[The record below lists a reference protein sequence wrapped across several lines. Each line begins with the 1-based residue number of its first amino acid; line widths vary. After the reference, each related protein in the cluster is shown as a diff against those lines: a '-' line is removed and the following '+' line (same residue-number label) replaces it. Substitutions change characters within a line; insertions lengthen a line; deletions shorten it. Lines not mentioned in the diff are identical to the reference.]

1 MTTTEIAE
9 QLDLGRRSTH
19 ERLER
24 LVDHDRLETKNVG
37 GNGRVWW
44 QPSTTG
50 QASTKE
56 RQQDAID
63 SDLGEVFD
71 RISDSFYALD
81 EAFRFRYL
89 NDTAAE
95 LFGLDEDA
103 IGSDIRD
110 QNLTETFENAL
121 YEALETQESATFED
135 YYPPWDRWFQNTVY
149 PSDSGLSVYTHD
161 ITERKRRERELAR
174 YETIVETSPVG
185 ITIVDDD
192 GELQFANDRAEEIYG
207 RSKDQIND
215 LSFDDSDWNE
225 VDVDGGPLPD
235 EEKPFPKILESGE
248 PIFNHISGVSRPDGE
263 RVWVS
268 INGAPV
274 YGDRGEIDSVVFTTE
289 DISDRFERERQLEQ
303 YETVVETAHD
313 GIYVLDEERRFEL
326 VNDSFADLTPF
337 SRAELRGQHASTV
350 FGEEFAAIEA
360 EQWSG
365 GSEDDPPTFEE
376 TIDIGPGE
384 TRSVENR
391 FVILDESGGEERIG
405 VLRDITERKAHQR
418 KLEKSEQ
425 RYRTLVESFPNGA
438 ITMFTEDLRYTF
450 ADGQIL
456 DEIDLP
462 VDKLEGTTIHDLYP
476 DDLAADLEP
485 AFRAVFEGESTE
497 TDVSFL
503 GRTWNVH
510 IVPVRDGNGDV
521 FMGMLVA
528 VDITERNEYKRKLEE
543 SNERLEQF
551 AYAASH
557 DLQEPLRMVTSYLQ
571 LLEQR
576 YGDELDE
583 DAREFIDYA
592 VDGAERM
599 REMIDGLLEYA
610 RVKTRGDPFEPVE
623 LDEVLD
629 QVCTDLQIRIEN
641 SDAHIGLTALPRVN
655 GDRGQLRQVFQNLLT
670 NAIEYSGD
678 NPPRIAVSAER
689 DGSMWRISVHDE
701 GIGIDPDEGDCIF
714 EVFQR
719 LHSRNESEGTGIGL
733 ALCRRIIER
742 HGGEIWV
749 ESESGEGSTFSF
761 TLPPAHDHE

>member
-1 MTTTEIAE
+1 MTTPEVAE
-9 QLDLGRRSTH
+9 QLDLGRRSTY

-235 EEKPFPKILESGE
+235 EEKPFPQILESGE
-248 PIFNHISGVSRPDGE
+248 PIFNHISGVSRPNGE
-263 RVWVS
+263 RVWIS

-326 VNDSFADLTPF
+326 VNDAFADLTPF

-376 TIDIGPGE
+376 TIDIGSGE

-405 VLRDITERKAHQR
+405 VLR
-418 KLEKSEQ
+418 
-425 RYRTLVESFPNGA
+425 
-438 ITMFTEDLRYTF
+438 
-450 ADGQIL
+450 
-456 DEIDLP
+456 
-462 VDKLEGTTIHDLYP
+462 
-476 DDLAADLEP
+476 
-485 AFRAVFEGESTE
+485 
-497 TDVSFL
+497 
-503 GRTWNVH
+503 
-510 IVPVRDGNGDV
+510 
-521 FMGMLVA
+521 
-528 VDITERNEYKRKLEE
+528 DITERNEYKRKLEE

-571 LLEQR
+571 LLEGR

-623 LDEVLD
+623 LDEVLN

-641 SDAHIGLTALPRVN
+641 SDAHIGITALPRVN

-689 DGSMWRISVHDE
+689 EGSMWRISVHDE

-719 LHSRNESEGTGIGL
+719 LHSRDESEGTGIGL